1 MGLSIIPIVI
11 INGCNLIYHHNGNN
25 HCSEFAIPNQYLRI
39 FNPYT
44 QFILPLNGICNSE
57 SIPGVYAVYKTAD
70 SSTTLQM
77 SNRTKHIRYKK
88 QVL

>member
-11 INGCNLIYHHNGNN
+11 IYGCNLIYHHNGNADIN

-44 QFILPLNGICNSE
+44 QFILPLNGI
-57 SIPGVYAVYKTAD
+57 
-70 SSTTLQM
+70 
-77 SNRTKHIRYKK
+77 
-88 QVL
+88 